1 MSNKEFYDE
10 NRVFFSGRLTQDPIL
25 RYTKSKVPVLRF
37 TLAVNYYIKENKETL
52 FIPIVVTSDLAL
64 QLHSLLKKG
73 SAVKVEGKL
82 ISRVIQISEQEEH
95 KVFEVLANKVEIFSK
110 KEE

>member
-1 MSNKEFYDE
+1 MGNKEFYDE
-10 NRVFFSGRLTQDPIL
+10 NRVYFSGRLTQDPVL
-25 RYTKSKVPVLRF
+25 RYTKTKIPVLRF

-52 FIPIVVTSDLAL
+52 FIPVVVTSDLAL
-64 QLHSLLKKG
+64 ELHSLLKKG
-73 SAVKVEGKL
+73 SAVKIEGKL
-82 ISRVIQISEQEEH
+82 ISRVIQMSPQEEH